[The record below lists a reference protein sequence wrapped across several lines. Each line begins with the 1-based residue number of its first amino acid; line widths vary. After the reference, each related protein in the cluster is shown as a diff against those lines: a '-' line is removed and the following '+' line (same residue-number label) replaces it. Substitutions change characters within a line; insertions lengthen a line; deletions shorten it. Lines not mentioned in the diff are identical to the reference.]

1 MSYSIRHLS
10 DPTGVLTLF
19 YVYAAHLTAEAEL
32 ELVAASKA
40 LSTALKDDGFIK
52 MTIGRDPELVVPFVN
67 AVLLAGT
74 IEGEIHVAEDANG
87 TIVGGA
93 VWFGPGAEFCHS
105 EAQQE
110 RVLVPLLA
118 QFDDELQAWWNDKF
132 LPEYHGAI
140 DQELGPN
147 KRLRSYHLQ
156 LIGIAPNHPS
166 QQLATRM
173 IRAVLEK
180 AQKHGYDS
188 LVEATNI
195 IHKQLF
201 EQLGFVDRGQKE
213 FLGVNGKDKASM
225 WVMVNPAPPRNDPG
239 TSYTT

>member
-10 DPTGVLTLF
+10 DPT
-19 YVYAAHLTAEAEL
+19 EL

-195 IHKQLF
+195 IH
-201 EQLGFVDRGQKE
+201 LGFVDRGQKE

>member
-10 DPTGVLTLF
+10 DPT
-19 YVYAAHLTAEAEL
+19 EL
-32 ELVAASKA
+32 ELVATSKA
-40 LSTALKDDGFIK
+40 ISTALKDDGFIK

-67 AVLLAGT
+67 AVLLAGM
-74 IEGEIHVAEDANG
+74 IEGEIHVAEDASG

-93 VWFGPGAEFCHS
+93 VWFGPGSEFCHRLVVVWVAG

-118 QFDDELQAWWNDKF
+118 QFDDELQTWWNDKF

-140 DQELGPN
+140 DQELGPS

-188 LVEATNI
+188 LAEATNVI
-195 IHKQLF
+195 NKQLF
-201 EQLGFVDRGQKE
+201 EHLGFIDRGQKE
-213 FLGVNGKDKASM
+213 FLGVKGNDKASM
-225 WVMVNPAPPRNDPG
+225 WIMARPHEILTCITCNL
-239 TSYTT
+239 